1 MSLINEA
8 LKKAQ
13 KQRTGE
19 APTLSAMPSI
29 GGERPVNIARRGK
42 HAGPGGLLLPIGLG
56 FGALVVLIVGGIFLF
71 RGKSPEA
78 APAPAAPTT
87 VASTPAPT
95 PTVSAPASAPAA
107 STPPPATPTAAPVST
122 FVVPNVTTTAAPA
135 RSEPVAAAPQP
146 VQPAPAPV
154 VTTPVAQAPAPAP
167 VVAAPAP
174 EPVRPAAPPP
184 MLEPRA
190 INHIESLRVAGIR
203 ASATDPKDSKVL
215 MNDRVYR
222 IGNIVE
228 AEMGLRLVEI
238 TSSSL
243 TFEDARG
250 GRYTR
255 TF

>member
-29 GGERPVNIARRGK
+29 GGERPVNIARRSK
-42 HAGPGGLLLPIGLG
+42 PAGPGGLLLPIGLG
-56 FGALVVLIVGGIFLF
+56 FGALVVVIVGGIFFF
-71 RGKSPEA
+71 RDKSPESA
-78 APAPAAPTT
+78 TAPAAPAT
-87 VASTPAPT
+87 VASTPAPA
-95 PTVSAPASAPAA
+95 PTASAPAPA
-107 STPPPATPTAAPVST
+107 PATPAPTPATQTAAPVST
-122 FVVPNVTTTAAPA
+122 FVVPNVTTPAAPA
-135 RSEPVAAAPQP
+135 TAEPVVATSQP

-154 VTTPVAQAPAPAP
+154 TTPVAQAPATAP
-167 VVAAPAP
+167 VAAAPAP
-174 EPVRPAAPPP
+174 EPARPAAPPP

-203 ASATDPKDSKVL
+203 ASASDPKDSKVL

-222 IGNIVE
+222 IGNIIE

>member
-42 HAGPGGLLLPIGLG
+42 PAGPGGLLLPIGLG
-56 FGALVVLIVGGIFLF
+56 FGALVIVIVGGIFLF
-71 RGKSPEA
+71 RGKSTDSAPTA
-78 APAPAAPTT
+78 TPAAPQVATAPAP
-87 VASTPAPT
+87 V
-95 PTVSAPASAPAA
+95 VSAPAVSTPAVSAPPVAA
-107 STPPPATPTAAPVST
+107 PATTSVST
-122 FVVPNVTTTAAPA
+122 FVVPNVSTSSAPA
-135 RSEPVAAAPQP
+135 KPEPVVAESEPVRPTPAPVTTQVAAAP
-146 VQPAPAPV
+146 APTLV
-154 VTTPVAQAPAPAP
+154 VTTP
-167 VVAAPAP
+167 AP
-174 EPVRPAAPPP
+174 EPARPAVPPP
-184 MLEPRA
+184 QLEPRA